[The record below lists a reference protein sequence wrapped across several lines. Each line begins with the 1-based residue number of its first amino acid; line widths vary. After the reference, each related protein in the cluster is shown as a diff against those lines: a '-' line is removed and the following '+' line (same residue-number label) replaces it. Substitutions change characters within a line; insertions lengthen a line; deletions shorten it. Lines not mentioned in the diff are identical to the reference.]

1 MLKEWS
7 DREPD
12 PPLPK
17 GCWVA
22 LCALAG
28 IVIVLIGWRVFRLFA
43 AIFS

>member
-17 GCWVA
+17 GCWLA
-22 LCALAG
+22 LCASTG
-28 IVIVLIGWRVFRLFA
+28 IVIVLVGWRIFHFID